1 MKTIDKINIFSFFQ
15 SNKKLNALQYYYK
28 NKNRF
33 MLNVWFNTRCVYNK
47 HLFLAQ
53 FLKSSFN
60 LFI

>member
-33 MLNVWFNTRCVYNK
+33 MLNVWFNTRCVNNN

-53 FLKSSFN
+53 LVKN
-60 LFI
+60 IWGLFV